1 MCQGAG
7 SGVRGPRKRLAILP
21 GKALWAEAGLA
32 VLSRAAPDLQDRI
45 LCERFASFCFSG
57 NLPRDAI
64 AGLYGCQCSFFFF
77 WLFKAVP
84 VAYGG
89 SQAKG

>member
-45 LCERFASFCFSG
+45 LCEHFASFRFSG

-64 AGLYGCQCSFFFF
+64 AGSCGCCCVCVC
-77 WLFKAVP
+77 LAMP
-84 VAYGG
+84 VACRN
-89 SQAKG
+89 SWSRD